1 MLTPRLEGIIDDIS
15 PMVRSFG
22 DEEDFNPKPTIN
34 NIQIIKDFNNRNFQI
49 VRIGIVILFFCY
61 MLLVW
66 RYAGN
71 PGILTGLA
79 GVMGSGLVGL
89 IVLMFR
95 ISREVT
101 QTEILLD
108 ILEKLP
114 PQKALDALLSFRK
127 SQAQVG

>member
-1 MLTPRLEGIIDDIS
+1 
-15 PMVRSFG
+15 
-22 DEEDFNPKPTIN
+22 
-34 NIQIIKDFNNRNFQI
+34 
-49 VRIGIVILFFCY
+49 